1 MKKSVRSDFSPTMLH
16 HVKEIQ
22 MRLLITVLVL
32 IAGMIV
38 GYVFYE
44 FLFQFIKAPLH
55 GPLHYTSPAGS
66 FSFVIKI
73 CLMVGV
79 IATIP
84 VAVYNIIMFVQ
95 PALVEKLS
103 KLRVYLTTCMSLLL
117 AAGGAAFAFF
127 VIIPMALEF
136 FFKFQVD
143 GLEALI
149 SADDYLRFVVN
160 VIITFVLIFQ
170 MPLLISLIDHIT
182 PLPPKKLLKAE
193 KFIIVG
199 SVAVGVLVPFAL
211 DPVIQLL
218 IASPIII
225 LYNVS
230 IGIVVLQHMYKRR
243 RGMLPDSGMQTAPSP
258 TTASATT
265 QPSAVDPVIPTQA
278 HPAVVRPQTSR
289 RQPVMSPPV
298 QSVRRQMRPSTTNV
312 AGRRQPS
319 SMAVQPGLRR
329 PPVRLISD
337 IRRPASRPMQTPA
350 VVRPDLS
357 SS

>member
-1 MKKSVRSDFSPTMLH
+1 MKTPVRGQSPSTMLH

-22 MRLLITVLVL
+22 LRLLATVLIL
-32 IAGMIV
+32 IAGMVV
-38 GYVFYE
+38 GYMFYE
-44 FLFQFIKAPLH
+44 QLFQFIKAPLH

-73 CLMVGV
+73 CLMVGI

-84 VAVYNIIMFVQ
+84 VAVYNVIMFVQ
-95 PALVEKLS
+95 PALVERLS
-103 KLRVYLTTCMSLLL
+103 RLRVYITTLMSLLL
-117 AAGGAAFAFF
+117 AAAGAAFAFL

-149 SADDYLRFVVN
+149 SADDYLQFVVN

-170 MPLLISLIDHIT
+170 MPLLLSLIDHIT

-199 SVAVGVLVPFAL
+199 SIAVGVLVPFAL

-230 IGIVVLQHMYKRR
+230 IGIIMLQHLHRKRLAR
-243 RGMLPDSGMQTAPSP
+243 RNEPVTSETSRTSLDEP
-258 TTASATT
+258 
-265 QPSAVDPVIPTQA
+265 QPLSS
-278 HPAVVRPQTSR
+278 RPQA
-289 RQPVMSPPV
+289 PVMSTSAAQPG
-298 QSVRRQMRPSTTNV
+298 V
-312 AGRRQPS
+312 AQIMKPQPS
-319 SMAVQPGLRR
+319 MQSIRRARPAVASMATAR
-329 PPVRLISD
+329 PRSAIRPTPVSRPQVRLISD
-337 IRRPASRPMQTPA
+337 VRRPSRSTPA
-350 VVRPDLS
+350 APRPELGS
-357 SS
+357 AS